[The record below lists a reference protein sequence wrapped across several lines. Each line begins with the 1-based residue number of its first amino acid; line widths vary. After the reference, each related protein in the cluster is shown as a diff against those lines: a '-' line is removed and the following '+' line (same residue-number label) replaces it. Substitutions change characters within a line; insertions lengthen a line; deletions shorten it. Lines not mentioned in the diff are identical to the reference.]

1 MAVGM
6 KIVNGDFVIN
16 QSGGIEMVEET
27 AKGTRDFGKMLIT
40 GKEYPNNTTT
50 YDRYNPEYGT
60 ELDNKSQY
68 VGLSRMGKRDSVIM
82 LLNSAIATY
91 LKLQESRSNLDF
103 GEVITNVEFDAFYD
117 VRDMRNLIIEIKF
130 ETAYGG
136 QPISLGQFVQNVE

>member
-6 KIVNGDFVIN
+6 KIVNGDFVIG
-16 QSGGIEMVEET
+16 QSGGIEMVDQ
-27 AKGTRDFGKMLIT
+27 ADKGTRDFGKMLLT

-50 YDRYNPEYGT
+50 YNRYNPNYGT
-60 ELDNKSQY
+60 ELENKSQY

-82 LLNSAIATY
+82 LLNEAIASY
-91 LKLQESRSNLDF
+91 LKLQESRDNLDF
-103 GEVITNVEFDAFYD
+103 GEVITNVDFEVFYD
-117 VRDMRNLIIEIKF
+117 VRDMRNLIIDIKF

>member
-16 QSGGIEMVEET
+16 QSGGIDMVEET

-82 LLNSAIATY
+82 LLNNAIATY

>member
-6 KIVNGDFVIN
+6 KIVNGDFIIN

-82 LLNSAIATY
+82 LLNNAIATY

>member
-6 KIVNGDFVIN
+6 KIVNGDFIIN

>member
-16 QSGGIEMVEET
+16 QSGGIDMVEET